1 VILAP
6 TLAAVGLLA
15 LVGVY
20 LSPQLAKTAQIR
32 ALRQQCRATRSLAL
46 TYDDGP
52 GAELTPAL
60 LELLAAAGARATFFP
75 TGRSATRDPEL
86 LTRVAAAGHEVGC
99 HSQDHLHAWRTA
111 PWLILRDID
120 AGYRTLARWV
130 SPAGLYRP
138 PYGKTTLATWWRA
151 RRRHARL
158 AWWTVDSGDTHAVLP
173 TPQTIVEAVRRD
185 GGGVVLMHDF
195 DRDPPNDEPRETF
208 VLELTEQLLKAAR
221 GEGWRV
227 CRLGELLEETRW
239 SAALAR

>member
-1 VILAP
+1 MILAP
-6 TLAAVGLLA
+6 TLAGVGLLA

-32 ALRQQCRATRSLAL
+32 ALRRQCRATRSLVL

-60 LELLAAAGARATFFP
+60 LELLAAANARATFFP
-75 TGRSATRDPEL
+75 TGCSAARNPAL
-86 LTRVAAAGHEVGC
+86 LTHVAAAGHELGC
-99 HSQDHLHAWRTA
+99 HSQGHGHAWRTT
-111 PWLILRDID
+111 PWRTVGDID
-120 AGYRTLARWV
+120 AGYRTLAPWV

-138 PYGKTTLATWWRA
+138 PHGKTTLATWWGA

-173 TPQTIVEAVRRD
+173 APPTIVEAVRRD

-195 DRDPPNDEPRETF
+195 DRSPRTRAARHAH
-208 VLELTEQLLKAAR
+208 VLNTTAQLLELAR
-221 GEGWRV
+221 TAGLV
-227 CRLGELLEETRW
+227 LHPLGELPRC
-239 SAALAR
+239 